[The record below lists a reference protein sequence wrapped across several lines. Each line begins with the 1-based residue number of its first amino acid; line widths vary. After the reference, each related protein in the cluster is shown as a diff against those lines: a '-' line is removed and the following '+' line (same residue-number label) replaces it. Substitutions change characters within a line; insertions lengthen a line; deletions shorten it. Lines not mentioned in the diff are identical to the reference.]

1 MTDEPQLPEGVTSF
15 VLKYVDS
22 IAELEALLLV
32 RSTELRPWAVRDLV
46 QRLYITEGE
55 ATEVVRALHRRGLLS
70 QEGETFRYEPRS
82 DALRRDVDALAAA
95 YPRFLIP
102 LTRLVHGKPPASLR
116 NFADAFRL
124 REEK

>member
-15 VLKYVDS
+15 VLKHVDS
-22 IAELEALLLV
+22 IAELEALLLI
-32 RSTELRPWAVRDLV
+32 RSAELRPWAVRDLV

-55 ATEVVRALHRRGLLS
+55 ATEVVRALRRHGLLS
-70 QEGETFRYEPRS
+70 QEGETFRFEPRS

-102 LTRLVHGKPPASLR
+102 LTKLVHSKPRASLR
-116 NFADAFRL
+116 IFADAFRL